1 MTRRIDINVEM
12 RVTMDVEEG
21 VDVSDALIIAAD
33 NMTIDNSLDATI
45 ENAEITNYEIMDS
58 K

>member
-12 RVTMDVEEG
+12 RVTMDIEEG
-21 VDVSDALIIAAD
+21 EDVSDALIIAAD

-45 ENAEITNYEIMDS
+45 ENAEITNYEVVDS